1 MWILWDLYSIW
12 STLEKTWGL
21 TRTNQ
26 CKTFTPLQPP
36 WNPGISRPSP
46 RTCVVLKRRRANWHA
61 VHGTFFYQPAKGKGR
76 QVWGKHTLD
85 PPPGFAT
92 SIPNPTSPT
101 SQIIF
106 FCHWTSKLL
115 VDHIPQLFVLTLKE
129 AQAKVLIW
137 FSDLRS
143 QVAQIPCNK
152 RIYTK
157 GILPAWKWRVKS
169 QVPAFWHSQPPMN
182 FISRSWKKWTGST
195 QEHIASIELGA
206 PTK

>member
-152 RIYTK
+152 RIYKRYPSSVKMK
-157 GILPAWKWRVKS
+157 GEKPSSSILALSTPNEFHFQKLEK
-169 QVPAFWHSQPPMN
+169 MN
-182 FISRSWKKWTGST
+182 WEYPRTYCQHRIRSP
-195 QEHIASIELGA
+195 H
-206 PTK
+206 